1 MKRLL
6 LAAALFGSLTSEAQ
20 ESQFQTRKRCSS
32 GEMYQQMLKDD
43 PLFARNQAA
52 IEAFTQQYVLNQ
64 QQSKVAAPIFTI
76 PVVVHVVY
84 KTTAQN
90 ISDAQIN
97 SQIAVLNKDF
107 QKLNSDVTKVPSV
120 WTSLVA
126 DVQVNFC
133 LATKNPTGGNTNGIV
148 RKSTTKTSFSTN
160 NDVKFN
166 SRGGDDAW
174 DSKKYLNLWVCN
186 LGNGILGY
194 AQFPG
199 GSASTDGVVID
210 YQAFGTSGSADY
222 PFNLGRTA
230 THEVGHWLNLKHIW
244 GDDGNGCNGS
254 DQVGDTPNQG
264 NENYGCKTF
273 PIISCN
279 NGPNGDMFMNYMDY
293 SDDRCMYMF
302 TTGQKTRMH
311 AVLNGSRNSV
321 TTSGKCGPTP
331 PSLMNQNSSSSML
344 SIIPNPIV
352 SGTATISFDLAGAA
366 SVQIVITDM
375 FGNTKQSLQT
385 TFMQAGKHQFV
396 PGELAKLQNGIYLLK
411 LIANGQQ
418 IASTQFIV
426 QK

>member
-1 MKRLL
+1 MKRVL
-6 LAAALFGSLTSEAQ
+6 LAVALLSNFVADAQ
-20 ESQFQTRKRCSS
+20 ETEIQKRKRCSS

-43 PLFARNQAA
+43 PIFARNQAA

-84 KTTAQN
+84 KTTVQN

-97 SQIAVLNKDF
+97 TQVSVLNKDF

-148 RKSTTKTSFSTN
+148 RKSTTKTSFTSN
-160 NDVKFN
+160 NDVKFD
-166 SRGGDDAW
+166 SRGGSNAW
-174 DSKKYLNLWVCN
+174 DTKKYLNIWVCN
-186 LGNGILGY
+186 MGGSTLGY

-210 YQAFGTSGSADY
+210 FEAFGTSGTADF
-222 PFNLGRTA
+222 PFNLGRTT
-230 THEVGHWLNLKHIW
+230 THEVGHWLNLRHIW
-244 GDDGNGCNGS
+244 GDDGSGCNGS

-264 NENYGCKTF
+264 DENYGCKRF

-311 AVLNGSRNSV
+311 AVLNGSRNSI
-321 TTSGKCGPTP
+321 TTSGKCGPVP
-331 PSLMNQNSSSSML
+331 PSLLSQQSSTSML

-352 SGTATISFDLAGAA
+352 SGNATISFDLAAAA
-366 SVQIVITDM
+366 SVQIVIADM
-375 FGNTKQSLQT
+375 FGNTKQSLQSSY
-385 TFMQAGKHQFV
+385 MQGGKHQLV
-396 PGELAKLQNGIYLLK
+396 PGELARLQNGVYLLK
-411 LIANGQQ
+411 LIADGQQ
-418 IASTQFIV
+418 IATTQFIV

>member
-6 LAAALFGSLTSEAQ
+6 LATALFGTIASNAQ
-20 ESQFQTRKRCSS
+20 ESKGIKSRSCSS
-32 GEMYQQMLKDD
+32 AEVYQQMLKDD
-43 PLFARNQAA
+43 PAFAQNQAA
-52 IEAFTQQYVLNQ
+52 IEKFTQQYVLDQ
-64 QQSKVAAPIFTI
+64 QLSKVAAPIYTI

-97 SQIAVLNKDF
+97 SQIAVLNKDY
-107 QKLNSDVTKVPSV
+107 QKLNTDVTKVPSV

-133 LATKNPTGGNTNGIV
+133 LATKNPTGGSTTGIV
-148 RKSTTKTSFSTN
+148 RQSTTKSSFSSN
-160 NDVKFN
+160 NDVKFD

-186 LGNGILGY
+186 LGNGLLGY

-199 GSASTDGVVID
+199 GNVNTDGVVCD
-210 YQAFGTSGSADY
+210 YAAFGTSGAANY

-230 THEVGHWLNLKHIW
+230 THEVGHWLNLRHIW

-264 NENYGCKTF
+264 DENYGCKTF
-273 PIISCN
+273 PIVSCN

-311 AVLNGSRNSV
+311 AVLNGSRSSI

-331 PSLMNQNSSSSML
+331 PSFIKNSNTIL
-344 SIIPNPIV
+344 SIVPNPIV
-352 SGTATISFDLAGAA
+352 SGNATIRFELANAA
-366 SVQIVITDM
+366 SVQMLITDM
-375 FGNTKQSLQT
+375 YGNTKQTIQNVY
-385 TFMQAGKHQFV
+385 MQAGKHQII
-396 PGELAKLQNGIYLLK
+396 PGQLASLQNGIYQLK
-411 LIANGQQ
+411 MMADGIQV
-418 IASTQFIV
+418 ASVQFIV
-426 QK
+426 QQ